1 MIWKEGV
8 GRCVIATRDVKMLEV
23 LISNR
28 VFVVFYRNLS
38 GRSFIGIRVLD
49 NIRKGLTLY
58 SLGLHYIWHSQ
69 LKNLQKKTKTLTV
82 YIYPNFA
89 PGF

>member
-58 SLGLHYIWHSQ
+58 NVQFRVILHMA
-69 LKNLQKKTKTLTV
+69 LTT
-82 YIYPNFA
+82 
-89 PGF
+89 